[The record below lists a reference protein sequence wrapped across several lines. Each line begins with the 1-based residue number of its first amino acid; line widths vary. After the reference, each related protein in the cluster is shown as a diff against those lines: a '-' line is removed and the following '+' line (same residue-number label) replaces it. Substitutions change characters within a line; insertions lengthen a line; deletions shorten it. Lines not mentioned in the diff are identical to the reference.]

1 MLLSGGCVAVVIYLD
16 DNVTVRWVCCR
27 IIIFYSVC
35 VCVCVWKLRKLQA
48 QGNRMILWQKG

>member
-35 VCVCVWKLRKLQA
+35 VCVCVCGSLENYRPKA
-48 QGNRMILWQKG
+48 IG